1 MSLSPSVV
9 GLSCPLSLLV
19 STLRPPPGLRNA
31 QHAGWLRRKGPRVD
45 LPWELLSQQPD
56 GPARA
61 DPPRLLPPA
70 QGVAASATDPRHV
83 RWLWQSCQSGPFPSL
98 CPCPSYA
105 MPLMVP
111 GSRQGLGARPG
122 FPPPPFQDVCLA
134 GRRGILQPVPHQ
146 LRAKSQTGSLVELVT
161 PGSSWG
167 PQRGVLPWRQGC

>member
-1 MSLSPSVV
+1 MQVGCVERDHGWTCPGSCSPSSLTALL
-9 GLSCPLSLLV
+9 GQTHQDCSPLLKESLPAPQTPGMSGGPGSPANLA
-19 STLRPPPGLRNA
+19 RFPPYA
-31 QHAGWLRRKGPRVD
+31 H
-45 LPWELLSQQPD
+45 
-56 GPARA
+56 
-61 DPPRLLPPA
+61 
-70 QGVAASATDPRHV
+70 
-83 RWLWQSCQSGPFPSL
+83 
-98 CPCPSYA
+98 CPSYA

-111 GSRQGLGARPG
+111 GSGQGLGARPG